1 MAFRH
6 GFGFGRKRP
15 LPSPTVVYDV
25 QQKVTVDEKGVQRVS
40 FVEVPNDELCKGIP
54 TPSEYSLENLLR
66 AGVPLEQV
74 SCNILD
80 TAPTDAQ
87 LNKIVDSL
95 SGSDEPNTN
104 DVVEP
109 TNE

>member
-6 GFGFGRKRP
+6 SYGFGIKRA

-40 FVEVPNDELCKGIP
+40 FVDVPNDDFCKGIP
-54 TPSEYSLENLLR
+54 KPSEYSLENLLR

-80 TAPTDAQ
+80 TVPTDAQ
-87 LNKIVDSL
+87 LNKIVESL
-95 SGSDEPNTN
+95 PGSEEPNVN
-104 DVVEP
+104 DVEP
-109 TNE
+109 INE